1 MKKLNTMLL
10 GSMIILQA
18 TDGWAKE
25 DDPCGHTLKMT
36 KRIERGATNYSQA
49 IETMTAL
56 NVIDRDARA
65 DYQAGRSITL
75 LPGFKA
81 EAGATFAAQVKS
93 SSCEQFTA
101 LKAEESQ
108 LTLTAYPNPFV
119 ESTVIRYR
127 LQQASPVYLS
137 ILDEQGKVVEV
148 LVDGKS
154 QEAGLHEFTYRNSS
168 LSESLYLYSL
178 RTKAGVITKRLL
190 KGN

>member
-1 MKKLNTMLL
+1 
-10 GSMIILQA
+10 
-18 TDGWAKE
+18 
-25 DDPCGHTLKMT
+25 
-36 KRIERGATNYSQA
+36 
-49 IETMTAL
+49 MTAL